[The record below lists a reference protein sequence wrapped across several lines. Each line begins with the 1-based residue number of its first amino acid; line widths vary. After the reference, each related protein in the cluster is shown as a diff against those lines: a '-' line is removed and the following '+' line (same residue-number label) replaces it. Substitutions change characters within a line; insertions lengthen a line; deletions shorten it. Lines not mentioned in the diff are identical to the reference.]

1 MPQSFRFE
9 MFDSIQCPEMYSNVY
24 VFDLWET
31 VSGIFNAAEQLS
43 QEPC

>member
-1 MPQSFRFE
+1 
-9 MFDSIQCPEMYSNVY
+9 MYSNVY

-31 VSGIFNAAEQLS
+31 ASGIFNAAEQLS